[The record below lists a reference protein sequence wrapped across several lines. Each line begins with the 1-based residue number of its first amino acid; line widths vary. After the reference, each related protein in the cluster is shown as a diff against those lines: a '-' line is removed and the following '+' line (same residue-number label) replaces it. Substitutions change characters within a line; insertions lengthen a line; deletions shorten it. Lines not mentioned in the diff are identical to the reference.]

1 MTSSRSSS
9 RASSA
14 THFSAASS
22 SFSTA
27 SSASARTGSSGRS
40 GPGTHPSL
48 APPSLRSTAT
58 APASQ
63 APSGRVPGSF
73 AQTLPVTAHP
83 AAGSTSVP
91 PWSSRPLSNADVS
104 LASYITARSLVGRPL
119 SSTQSALL
127 RSANATLD
135 ETRNSLPWGRGN
147 VASDAIATDHQS
159 RYRASAARSLT
170 HEWNRQYP
178 TYDGTRHVAHSAAA
192 SLSFGAGRCGEYSAT
207 AAVLHSPRMAPDD
220 EVHVMFAPGHN
231 WTEVRSSRSAND
243 PVVIDGWSRGPAVLA
258 SDSAMAATN
267 RFSAVSLDRQSAR
280 QALTQ
285 ARALEHTMRQDPQG
299 MQRRID
305 SQVPY
310 APSLANWVSDRVA
323 YSDAPVASSS
333 FIGEVRTR
341 LQQGGSRATAQDA
354 VRTARALGSSPTT
367 LHDDVK
373 HIDAATRRYFGGE

>member
-1 MTSSRSSS
+1 MTSSSSSS
-9 RASSA
+9 RASGA

-40 GPGTHPSL
+40 GRSGPGTHPSL
-48 APPSLRSTAT
+48 APPSLRRPAT
-58 APASQ
+58 APPPHSPAS
-63 APSGRVPGSF
+63 
-73 AQTLPVTAHP
+73 
-83 AAGSTSVP
+83 STSAP
-91 PWSSRPLSNADVS
+91 PWSYRPLPNADVS
-104 LASYITARSLVGRPL
+104 QASYITARSLVGRPL

-170 HEWNRQYP
+170 HEWNRQYR

-192 SLSFGAGRCGEYSAT
+192 ALSFGAGRCGEYSAT
-207 AAVLHSPRMAPDD
+207 AAVLHSPRMAPDE
-220 EVHVMFAPGHN
+220 EVHIMRAPGHN
-231 WTEVRSSRSAND
+231 WTEVRSSRSANN

-267 RFSAVSLDRQSAR
+267 GYSAVSLDRQSAH
-280 QALTQ
+280 QARTQ
-285 ARALEHTMRQDPQG
+285 ARALEQTVRQDPQG

-305 SQVPY
+305 NQVPY
-310 APSLANWVSDRVA
+310 APSLVNWVSDRVA

-333 FIGEVRTR
+333 FIGEVRSR
-341 LQQGGSRATAQDA
+341 LQQGGSRATAHEA
-354 VRTARALGSSPTT
+354 VRTARALGSSPAT

-373 HIDAATRRYFGGE
+373 RIDSATRRYFGGE